1 MFNIITHRKHRRI
14 GIMEYVT
21 EESRDIMVTGSHKF
35 QFRKKKTRIFAD
47 LLSISQYLSLLDKKH
62 GAKV

>member
-21 EESRDIMVTGSHKF
+21 EESRDIMVTGTHKF
-35 QFRKKKTRIFAD
+35 RFRKENKKNQDICR
-47 LLSISQYLSLLDKKH
+47 LLIN
-62 GAKV
+62 